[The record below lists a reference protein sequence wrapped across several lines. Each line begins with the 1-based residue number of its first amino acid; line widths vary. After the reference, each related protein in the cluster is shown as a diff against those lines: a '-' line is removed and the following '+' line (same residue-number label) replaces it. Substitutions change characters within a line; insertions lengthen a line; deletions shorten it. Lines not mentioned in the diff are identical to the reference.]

1 MIPKP
6 LAPAEDLR
14 ATPEDALVARARK
27 QDEAAVRE
35 LIRPGGFE
43 AVFPLDGPRCAG
55 MADRVIGR
63 LRRTGHPWRRLLH
76 PVPLRNERCRGL
88 TSWAVITLTSL
99 APVWLR
105 GGAA

>member
-35 LIRPGGFE
+35 LIRR
-43 AVFPLDGPRCAG
+43 LNPRLF
-55 MADRVIGR
+55 RVARGILGSDAAQEWP
-63 LRRTGHPWRRLLH
+63 TGSS
-76 PVPLRNERCRGL
+76 
-88 TSWAVITLTSL
+88 TA
-99 APVWLR
+99 
-105 GGAA
+105 